1 MDKNISLLSK
11 LNPSVIYETDWD
23 EKNRK
28 YMVVYSPNDSGLYF
42 VEMVYK
48 QDPTNFILRSSG
60 YKKQF
65 GAINDLE
72 NVISMDLIDAN
83 AYRKRYKRCTCN
95 KRK

>member
-1 MDKNISLLSK
+1 MDKDISLLNK

-23 EKNRK
+23 KKKRK
-28 YMVVYSPNDSGLYF
+28 YVVVYSPTDYGLYF

-60 YKKQF
+60 YKTQF
-65 GAINDLE
+65 GAINELE
-72 NVISMDLIDAN
+72 NVISMDIVDSD
-83 AYRKRYKRCTCN
+83 AYRKRSKLYVCN